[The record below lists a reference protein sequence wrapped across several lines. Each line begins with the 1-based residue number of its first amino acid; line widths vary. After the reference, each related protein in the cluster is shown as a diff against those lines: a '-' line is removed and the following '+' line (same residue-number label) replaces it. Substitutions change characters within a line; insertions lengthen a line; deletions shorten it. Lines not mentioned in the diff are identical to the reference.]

1 MNCNRQKRQNPNFTQ
16 LSYMENKRLL
26 DRVHTSISSLLHL
39 AALSASSSYFILH
52 SADSSSASLLAR
64 SNCLL
69 QEFQCI

>member
-1 MNCNRQKRQNPNFTQ
+1 MFSFCSITNCWSTLAASSTLC
-16 LSYMENKRLL
+16 LSL
-26 DRVHTSISSLLHL
+26 ISSLSHL